1 MDKKCPSC
9 GNTGEFRP
17 TLVNEEYICEECET
31 EFSEISQEAY
41 TAPNYRL
48 FCERVITKMRANVN
62 DAIIASAIG
71 ELSEGYINDGP
82 ENAKGF
88 IEKLSGI
95 ASDLYNDYK
104 AGYRE
109 EYDFSAIME
118 GVERMI
124 ELYDIQNP
132 EDDSFRAEDGSEEG
146 EQEQEPESQTT
157 PEGSNLEIER
167 PSEVFGD
174 QQDKLDPA
182 AMIDD
187 NAPPAEKTEHLA
199 LANLKGNVENLKN
212 TLAMLDAAEQ
222 QERETDGMD
231 RSRLGGEGAEHED
244 KEAELMAKIQ
254 DAVGQLQAGLEGYL
268 QNEVN
273 AHYNAPEIRNKVDDI
288 ASQVSSGAMDEA
300 VKAQIKGQ
308 LEEVCEAACGMLDE
322 CGYPVGVTEDA
333 QLVSQDSV
341 DAQLATSID
350 TSTQE
355 MGNTVDEAVVGGQNV
370 EADLLTPVEPM
381 PYDLPPEPDMD
392 DHTHDNDDPELL
404 TPATAEP
411 ASAEDELAYHND
423 VENIPLDNT
432 GPFNMGDIVNHDG
445 EDWTVKGINEGIAS
459 LESMNGETTETHID
473 NLALSSNH
481 DGDSRHEHADKAGDN
496 LEEIWKQMESSIE
509 GAPLLGQAEHM
520 FNGSD
525 FRRKKRGLELE
536 TFGDETMPIP
546 TMTRPKPAPAASSLD
561 KLKKNMAAHGAVQM
575 PPGAHPNDNPMDT
588 SKTLGRGLSGG
599 FGDVRY
605 EEEELET
612 QPVAQPNSNVQI

>member
-31 EFSEISQEAY
+31 EFSEVSQEAY
-41 TAPNYRL
+41 TSPNYRL

-71 ELSEGYINDGP
+71 ELSEGFINDGP

-132 EDDSFRAEDGSEEG
+132 EDNTFTQGEESEEG
-146 EQEQEPESQTT
+146 EEEEHEKEEDGNEPS
-157 PEGSNLEIER
+157 EGSNLEVER

-174 QQDKLDPA
+174 KNQSDIDPA
-182 AMIDD
+182 TMIDP
-187 NAPPAEKTEHLA
+187 NSSPAEKTEHLA
-199 LANLKGNVENLKN
+199 LATLKGNVENLKN

-222 QERETDGMD
+222 QEQETDGMD
-231 RSRLGGEGAEHED
+231 RNRLGGEGAAHED

-254 DAVGQLQAGLEGYL
+254 DAVSQLQSGLEGYL

-288 ASQVSSGAMDEA
+288 ASQVGDGAMDES

-308 LEEVCEAACGMLDE
+308 LAEVCEAACGMLAE
-322 CGYPVGVTEDA
+322 CGYPVGVNEDA

-355 MGNTVDEAVVGGQNV
+355 MSNVVK
-370 EADLLTPVEPM
+370 E
-381 PYDLPPEPDMD
+381 
-392 DHTHDNDDPELL
+392 
-404 TPATAEP
+404 
-411 ASAEDELAYHND
+411 ED
-423 VENIPLDNT
+423 
-432 GPFNMGDIVNHDG
+432 
-445 EDWTVKGINEGIAS
+445 K
-459 LESMNGETTETHID
+459 
-473 NLALSSNH
+473 
-481 DGDSRHEHADKAGDN
+481 
-496 LEEIWKQMESSIE
+496 
-509 GAPLLGQAEHM
+509 
-520 FNGSD
+520 
-525 FRRKKRGLELE
+525 
-536 TFGDETMPIP
+536 FGDEVGRSAQRIWGQSQQRAE
-546 TMTRPKPAPAASSLD
+546 RPDGKSFLCRR
-561 KLKKNMAAHGAVQM
+561 
-575 PPGAHPNDNPMDT
+575 T
-588 SKTLGRGLSGG
+588 C
-599 FGDVRY
+599 
-605 EEEELET
+605 
-612 QPVAQPNSNVQI
+612 